1 MQYQPFRKGA
11 RQPGPALDAM
21 RRGRTASGLNP
32 ADVTRATQMLRK
44 LSAQKSRP
52 DRPARPDRPKRPSR

>member
-21 RRGRTASGLNP
+21 RRGRSASGMNS
-32 ADVTRATQMLRK
+32 ADITRAVQRMMRISK
-44 LSAQKSRP
+44 AKSRP
-52 DRPARPDRPKRPSR
+52 DRPARPDRPKRPAR